1 MLVIS
6 AREFRS
12 NQKSYL
18 DKVQEG
24 LELLVTR
31 GKNQSFKVTKVTE
44 EDTIVSK
51 EFIEAFERGLEDIKE
66 GRISNSE
73 EVLSKLDRY
82 LKSYGI

>member
-6 AREFRS
+6 AREFRE

-31 GKNQSFKVTKVTE
+31 GKNQSFKVTKVVE

-51 EFIEAFERGLEDIKE
+51 EFIEAFERGLKDVKE
-66 GRISNSE
+66 GRIADSK
-73 EVLSKLDRY
+73 EVLNKLDRY

>member
-6 AREFRS
+6 AREFRE

-31 GKNQSFKVTKVTE
+31 GKNQSFKVTKVVE

-51 EFIEAFERGLEDIKE
+51 EFIEAFERGLKDIKE
-66 GRISNSE
+66 GRTANSD
-73 EVLSKLDRY
+73 EVLNKLDRY
-82 LKSYGI
+82 LKGYGI